1 MQNDMHIMMASFL
14 ILGLASRSPSW
25 DFGLRSPHSEYDSFA
40 GAVFWPMAGEH
51 LKLGRQESATSPAA
65 APTHLFLSK
74 SQPSDT
80 PPRQTSLQH
89 FIQHLADSLHAEI
102 GVAFRDLETGKEFFF
117 NERKIM
123 HAASTMKVPVMI
135 EVFRQAESGKFRL
148 DDSLIV
154 KNQFNSIVDGS
165 SYSLDIGDDSDESI
179 YGAIGK
185 KMSIRQLVEQMIT
198 VSSNLATNILIRLV
212 GAEKVMATLR
222 ELGAENMQ
230 VRRGVEDIKAYRLG
244 LNNQTDAL
252 DMMLAL
258 QALAEKRAASPTA
271 CDSMLAI
278 LQRQK
283 FRDGIPAGLPE
294 GMAVANKTGSITAIA
309 HDCAIVFPQSRELP
323 EVQEKSGNARKPYL
337 LVVLTSGI
345 QEEKTAQRAI
355 AAISQEI
362 YRGLIT
368 SL

>member
-1 MQNDMHIMMASFL
+1 MHMIMASFF
-14 ILGLASRSPSW
+14 ILGLASRGQIW
-25 DFGLRSPHSEYDSFA
+25 GFGLRSPHPDFGSFA
-40 GAVFWPMAGEH
+40 GAVFRPLAGDH
-51 LKLGRQESATSPAA
+51 IKWGTQKLATPSEA
-65 APTHLFLSK
+65 APTHLLLSK
-74 SQPSDT
+74 IQSFAT
-80 PPRQTSLQH
+80 PPRPTSLQH
-89 FIQHLADSLHAEI
+89 FIEHLADSLHAEI

-117 NERKIM
+117 NERKMM

-135 EVFRQAESGKFRL
+135 EVFRQAEQGKFRL
-148 DDSLIV
+148 EDSLSV

-165 SYSLDIGDDSDESI
+165 SYRLDIGDDSDESI

-185 KMSIRQLVEQMIT
+185 NMTIRRLVEQMIT
-198 VSSNLATNILIRLV
+198 VSSNLAANILIELV

-222 ELGAENMQ
+222 ELGVKNMQ

-258 QALAEKRAASPTA
+258 QALAEKRVPLSGTA

-283 FRDGIPAGLPE
+283 FRDGIPAGLP
-294 GMAVANKTGSITAIA
+294 GGTVVANKTGSITAIA
-309 HDCAIVFPQSRELP
+309 HDCAIVFPQSREVP
-323 EVQEKSGNARKPYL
+323 AAQKKSGKARKPYL

-362 YRGLIT
+362 YRGLIM